1 MRWQTVPVAEIAK
14 QVRGVSYDKSQVS
27 SIPSQGLIPILRA
40 GNIQDGSLLL
50 NQDLV
55 FVPESCVSSQQLLRP
70 GDIVVAAS
78 SGSLDVVGKAAQI
91 QKQWQGSFGAF

>member
-1 MRWQTVPVAEIAK
+1 MKWPTVTVAEIAK

-27 SIPSQGLIPILRA
+27 STLSPGLIPVLRA

-55 FVPESCVSSQQLLRP
+55 FVPETCISLQQLLRP

-91 QKQWQGSFGAF
+91 ERQ